1 MNWGIDWNVWG
12 VPLVILGF
20 GLLALLVFIVY
31 IWCLVSAAKNGKWV
45 WFVLM
50 IFFPLLA
57 ILYPPF
63 AGKRPPRHPA
73 GRAPIR
79 REPYL

>member
-31 IWCLVSAAKNGKWV
+31 IWCPVSAAKVASGC
-45 WFVLM
+45 
-50 IFFPLLA
+50 
-57 ILYPPF
+57 
-63 AGKRPPRHPA
+63 GSS
-73 GRAPIR
+73 
-79 REPYL
+79 